1 MTETDSLA
9 FCKQLAEA
17 GVGNIIYTDISRDG
31 TLSGTDLELY
41 RKLVQIKGLK
51 VSASGGITTLEEI
64 DGLKIMG
71 VHAAVLG
78 KAVYEGRLSLAEA
91 VRRAEE

>member
-1 MTETDSLA
+1 MLQPKSERLY
-9 FCKQLAEA
+9 FGGHL
-17 GVGNIIYTDISRDG
+17 
-31 TLSGTDLELY
+31 TLSKKVFYWGFVWGADPEIY
-41 RKLVQIKGLK
+41 RKLVQIKGFK

-64 DGLKIMG
+64 DCLKTMG